1 MRLVAKKKQNIA
13 THLQRGEVDD
23 TVDVRVGLEDLVE
36 STLLGDVNLD
46 ELRSLSRDELNAV
59 DDLVGRVVEVV
70 CDDDLVA
77 GLD

>member
-1 MRLVAKKKQNIA
+1 MIP
-13 THLQRGEVDD
+13 THLERGEVDD

-46 ELRSLSRDELNAV
+46 ELRSLSGDELNAV

-70 CDDDLVA
+70 RDDDLVA